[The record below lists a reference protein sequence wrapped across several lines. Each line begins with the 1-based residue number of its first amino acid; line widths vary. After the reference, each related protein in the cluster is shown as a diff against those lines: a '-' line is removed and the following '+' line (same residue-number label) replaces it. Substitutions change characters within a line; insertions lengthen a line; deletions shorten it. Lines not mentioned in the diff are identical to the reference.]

1 MHTCSDSYISS
12 MYEFVKY
19 YSGANLPVFKS
30 LNFYLPKS
38 IMCFFDP
45 LKVPSPAP
53 RMCLE
58 KFRFNTNDVNI
69 SIPKI
74 LLYLLLVES
83 PTWQY
88 YIKINLALNSGHLKY
103 ILTFILGVRLPDWI
117 FHCITAYIFVLNFVI
132 ILIIKIVGLHSLSI
146 NIIKFLKSTFPLRV
160 FINPCRIG

>member
-30 LNFYLPKS
+30 LNVYLPKS

-83 PTWQY
+83 PT
-88 YIKINLALNSGHLKY
+88 
-103 ILTFILGVRLPDWI
+103 
-117 FHCITAYIFVLNFVI
+117 
-132 ILIIKIVGLHSLSI
+132 
-146 NIIKFLKSTFPLRV
+146 
-160 FINPCRIG
+160 